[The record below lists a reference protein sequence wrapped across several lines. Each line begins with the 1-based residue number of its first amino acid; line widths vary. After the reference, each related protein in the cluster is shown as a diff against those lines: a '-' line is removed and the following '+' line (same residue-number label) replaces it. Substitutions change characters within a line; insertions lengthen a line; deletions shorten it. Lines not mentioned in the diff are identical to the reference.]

1 MVNFSRWQSGT
12 ALVIA
17 LGVGSSAI
25 APLAIITSA
34 TANPAPYTV
43 AQLFPSSQ
51 QSPRRAAI
59 PAGTRLPIRYDGA
72 EKVVVSPTE
81 TSPLTLLLA
90 KNIRSSS
97 GEILVRSGSKIRGEL
112 RPVDGGSQFYAQEIT
127 LTDGT
132 VLPIDA
138 TSEVVTRTQEI
149 VPGTNTD
156 AVLKGAAIGAGA
168 ATVISG
174 VTGKKR
180 ITLGKILIGGGA
192 GALGGL
198 IFGKKRADVV
208 VVNPNT
214 DLMLTL
220 NSPLSLR

>member
-1 MVNFSRWQSGT
+1 MFNLSRWQFKT
-12 ALVIA
+12 AFVIV
-17 LGVGSSAI
+17 LGMSSTAI
-25 APLAIITSA
+25 APLAITISA

-43 AQLFPSSQ
+43 AQLFPS
-51 QSPRRAAI
+51 QSAPRRVAI
-59 PAGTRLPIRYDGA
+59 PAGTKLPIRYDGA

-97 GEILVRSGSKIRGEL
+97 GEILVQSGTKIKGEL
-112 RPVDGGSQFYAQEIT
+112 RPVGSGSQFYAQEIT

-149 VPGTNTD
+149 VPGTNTA

-168 ATVISG
+168 ATIISG

-180 ITLGKILIGGGA
+180 ITLGKILIGASA

-198 IFGKKRADVV
+198 VFGKKRADVI

-214 DLMLTL
+214 DLTLML
-220 NSPLSLR
+220 NSALALP

>member
-1 MVNFSRWQSGT
+1 MVNFSQWQSG
-12 ALVIA
+12 AAFVMA
-17 LGVGSSAI
+17 LGIGSSAI
-25 APLAIITSA
+25 APFAIAAAA
-34 TANPAPYTV
+34 TPAPYTV
-43 AQLFPSSQ
+43 AQLFPSQ
-51 QSPRRAAI
+51 QSPRRVAI
-59 PAGTRLPIRYDGA
+59 PAGTQLPIRYDGA
-72 EKVVVSPTE
+72 EKIVVSPTE

-90 KNIRSSS
+90 RNIRSSS

-112 RPVDGGSQFYAQEIT
+112 KPVDGGSQFYAQEIT

-149 VPGTNTD
+149 VPGTNTG

-168 ATVISG
+168 AAVISG

-208 VVNPNT
+208 VINPHT
-214 DLMLTL
+214 DLTLTL
-220 NSPLSLR
+220 NSSLALR

>member
-1 MVNFSRWQSGT
+1 MFNFSRWQSRT
-12 ALVIA
+12 AFVIA
-17 LGVGSSAI
+17 LSMTSSAI
-25 APLAIITSA
+25 APLTIATIA
-34 TANPAPYTV
+34 TANPTPSIV
-43 AQLFPSSQ
+43 AQLFPSQ
-51 QSPRRAAI
+51 QAPRRVAI
-59 PAGTRLPIRYDGA
+59 PTGTRLPIRYDGA

-97 GEILVRSGSKIRGEL
+97 GEILARSGSKIKGEL
-112 RPVDGGSQFYAQEIT
+112 RPVEGGAQFYAQTIT

-168 ATVISG
+168 ATIISG

-198 IFGKKRADVV
+198 IFGKKRADVI

-214 DLMLTL
+214 DLTLTL
-220 NSPLSLR
+220 NASLALR

>member
-1 MVNFSRWQSGT
+1 MVNFSRWQSKT
-12 ALVIA
+12 ALVLA
-17 LGVGSSAI
+17 LGMGSSAI
-25 APLAIITSA
+25 APLTIATSA

-43 AQLFPSSQ
+43 AQLFPSQ
-51 QSPRRAAI
+51 QSPRRVEI

-90 KNIRSSS
+90 RNIRSSS
-97 GEILVRSGSKIRGEL
+97 GEILVRSGSQIRGEL
-112 RPVDGGSQFYAQEIT
+112 RPVDGGSQFYGQEIT

-132 VLPIDA
+132 VVPIDA
-138 TSEVVTRTQEI
+138 TSEVVTKTQEI

-168 ATVISG
+168 ATIISG

-214 DLMLTL
+214 DLTLTL
-220 NSPLSLR
+220 NSPLALR

>member
-1 MVNFSRWQSGT
+1 
-12 ALVIA
+12 
-17 LGVGSSAI
+17 
-25 APLAIITSA
+25 
-34 TANPAPYTV
+34 
-43 AQLFPSSQ
+43 LFPSQ
-51 QSPRRAAI
+51 QSPRRVAV
-59 PAGTRLPIRYDGA
+59 PAGTQLPIRYDGA
-72 EKVVVSPTE
+72 EKIVVSPTE

-90 KNIRSSS
+90 RNIRSSS

-132 VLPIDA
+132 VLLIDA

-149 VPGTNTD
+149 VPGTNTG

-168 ATVISG
+168 AAVISG

-208 VVNPNT
+208 VINPNT
-214 DLMLTL
+214 DLTLTL
-220 NSPLSLR
+220 NSSLALR

>member
-17 LGVGSSAI
+17 LGMGASAI
-25 APLAIITSA
+25 APLAIATTA
-34 TANPAPYTV
+34 TASTAPYMV
-43 AQLFPSSQ
+43 AQLFPSQ
-51 QSPRRAAI
+51 QAPSRVAI
-59 PAGTRLPIRYDGA
+59 PAGTQLPIRYDGA
-72 EKVVVSPTE
+72 QKIVVAPNE

-97 GEILVRSGSKIRGEL
+97 GTILVRSGSKIRGEL
-112 RPVDGGSQFYAQEIT
+112 RPVDGGAQFYAQELT

-132 VLPIDA
+132 VLPLDA
-138 TSEVVTRTQEI
+138 TSQVVTKTQEI

-198 IFGKKRADVV
+198 IFGKKRADVIV
-208 VVNPNT
+208 INPNS
-214 DLMLTL
+214 DLTLTL
-220 NSPLSLR
+220 NSPLALR